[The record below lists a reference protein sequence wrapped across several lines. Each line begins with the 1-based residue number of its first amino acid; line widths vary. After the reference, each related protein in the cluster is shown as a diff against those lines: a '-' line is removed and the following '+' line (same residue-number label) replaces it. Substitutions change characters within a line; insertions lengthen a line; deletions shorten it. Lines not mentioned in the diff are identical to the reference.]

1 MNVRHYSIS
10 TRLMSDMNNDNE
22 NEVETSKESF
32 NDVKVG
38 EHQDTTLGLSN
49 VHHLEKLYDGWFLD
63 YASYVIL
70 DRAVPYYEDGL
81 KPVQRRILHSLF
93 ENHDGRYQKVATIVG
108 RTMAYHPH
116 GDASIGDALV
126 GLGQKGLL
134 IDTQGNW
141 GNPLTGDRA
150 AAPRYIEGRL
160 TPFAVDVVFNGETTE
175 WVPSYDGRSEE
186 PVTLPVKFPLLLA
199 QGVDG
204 IAVGLSTSILPHNF
218 RELCECSIAILRGK
232 KFELYPDF
240 FTGGI
245 IDVSEYND
253 GQRGG
258 RVRVRAK
265 IEKVDNKTLAIR
277 EIPYGT
283 TTSSLIDSIVKAN
296 DKGKIKIK
304 HVDDNTS
311 RDVEIL
317 IHLQAGTDPQVAMD
331 ALYAFTDCEKSL
343 SPCTCVIVDKHP
355 KFLGVSDILRMNT
368 AHTVKLLQWELQNE
382 LKHLEDKWHMTSL
395 EKIFI
400 EKKVFQ
406 VIENAK
412 SREEMVQLI
421 GDGLAPYVKK
431 MLRREVTEEEILKLA
446 EIPFRRTSRFDRK
459 KADELLAELDEKI
472 SQNKYNQ
479 EHITDYTINHFKNI
493 LKKYGEGKERKSQ
506 IAEFG
511 KVNAVHVA
519 IANQKLY
526 VNRKEGFLGTSMKK
540 EEYLFDVSEYDDL
553 IVFKADGSF
562 KVVKVSDKDFVG
574 KDIILVEKFKKDDD
588 RHIYNVIH
596 LDGKDGAYYIKRF
609 NVGGVTR
616 DKDYFMGKGKPGSK
630 ILYMSSNLNGE
641 AEVVEVTL
649 KPRPR
654 TKLNFE
660 VDFSTIE
667 VKGRGAMGNI
677 VTKYPVKS
685 IKRLRKGVSTLGARV
700 LYFDAPSGIISTQKK
715 GDRIGEFGEKDKV
728 LIVKENGTARV
739 HDMADPILV
748 GTGIKYIHKYD
759 PAQVFTVLYF
769 EGGNFNYMVKR
780 FNLEGCPMTTEF
792 SLVSDHKDTQMIEFF
807 ATDDAR
813 ELMEY
818 QVGREVQKE
827 ELDLTEIAEVKGYKA
842 LGSKFTAKKV
852 KRASRIS
859 PPDTFDDGT
868 SDSEGEDDGDN
879 DLFK

>member
-1 MNVRHYSIS
+1 
-10 TRLMSDMNNDNE
+10 MSEEIKD
-22 NEVETSKESF
+22 S
-32 NDVKVG
+32 
-38 EHQDTTLGLSN
+38 TLGLSN
-49 VHHLEKLYDGWFLD
+49 VNHLEKLYDGWFLD

-126 GLGQKGLL
+126 GLGQKNLL

-141 GNPLTGDRA
+141 GNPFTGDRS

-160 TPFAVDVVFNGETTE
+160 TPFAIDVVFNPETTE
-175 WVPSYDGRSEE
+175 WIPSYDGRSQE

-218 RELCECSIAILRGK
+218 RELCEASIAILKGK
-232 KFELYPDF
+232 KFTLYPDF

-245 IDVSEYND
+245 IDVSDYND

-258 RVRVRAK
+258 KIRVRAK

-283 TTSSLIDSIVKAN
+283 TTVSLIESIVKAN

-311 RDVEIL
+311 KEVEIL
-317 IHLQAGTDPQVAMD
+317 VHLQPGTDPQVAID
-331 ALYAFTDCEKSL
+331 ALYTFTDCEKSI

-368 AHTVKLLQWELQNE
+368 EHTVKLLEWELANE
-382 LKHLEDKWHMTSL
+382 LKHLEDKWHMTTL

-400 EKKVFQ
+400 EKGVYE
-406 VIENAK
+406 VIKKAK
-412 SREEMVQLI
+412 DREQIINFVRE
-421 GDGLAPYVKK
+421 GLMPYVKRLHRK
-431 MLRREVTEEEILKLA
+431 EITDEEIGKLI
-446 EIPFRRTSRFDRK
+446 EIPIRRTSYYDRE
-459 KADELLAELDEKI
+459 KADQLLRELEESIATC
-472 SQNKYNQ
+472 KYNQ
-479 EHITDYTINHFKNI
+479 EHITEYTIEHFKNI
-493 LKKYGEGKERKSQ
+493 LKKYGEGKERRTQ

-511 KVNAVHVA
+511 KVEAVHVA
-519 IANQKLY
+519 LANQKLY
-526 VNRKEGFLGTSMKK
+526 VNRKEGFLGTGMKK

-574 KDIILVEKFKKDDD
+574 KNILLVEKFKKDDD

-596 LDGKDGAYYIKRF
+596 QDGKDGAYYIKRF

-660 VDFSTIE
+660 VDFSTID

-685 IKRLRKGVSTLGARV
+685 IKRVRKGVSTLGARV
-700 LYFDAPSGIISTQKK
+700 LYFDALAGIISTQKK
-715 GDRIGEFGEKDKV
+715 GDRIGEFGEKDKI

-748 GTGIKYIHKYD
+748 GTGVKYIHKFN
-759 PAQVFTVLYF
+759 PEQVFTILYF

-807 ATDDAR
+807 ATEDAR

-827 ELDLTEIAEVKGYKA
+827 ELDLTEVAEVKGYKA

-852 KRASRIS
+852 KRATRIT
-859 PPDTFDDGT
+859 PPDSFDDGSSEDES
-868 SDSEGEDDGDN
+868 SDESDPE
-879 DLFK
+879 LFD

>member
-1 MNVRHYSIS
+1 
-10 TRLMSDMNNDNE
+10 MSEEIKD
-22 NEVETSKESF
+22 S
-32 NDVKVG
+32 
-38 EHQDTTLGLSN
+38 TLGLSN
-49 VHHLEKLYDGWFLD
+49 VNHLEKLYDGWFLD

-126 GLGQKGLL
+126 GLGQKNLL

-141 GNPLTGDRA
+141 GNPFTGDRA

-160 TPFAVDVVFNGETTE
+160 TPFAIDVVFNPETTE
-175 WVPSYDGRSEE
+175 WIPSYDGRSQE

-218 RELCECSIAILRGK
+218 RELCEASIAILKGK
-232 KFELYPDF
+232 KFTLYPDF

-245 IDVSEYND
+245 IDVSDYND

-258 RVRVRAK
+258 KIRVRAK

-283 TTSSLIDSIVKAN
+283 TTVSLIESIVKAN

-311 RDVEIL
+311 KEVEIL
-317 IHLQAGTDPQVAMD
+317 VHLQPGTDPQVAID
-331 ALYAFTDCEKSL
+331 ALYTFTDCEKSI

-368 AHTVKLLQWELQNE
+368 EHTVKLLEWELANE
-382 LKHLEDKWHMTSL
+382 LKHLEDKWHMTTL

-400 EKKVFQ
+400 EKGVYE
-406 VIENAK
+406 VIKKAK
-412 SREEMVQLI
+412 DREQIINFVRE
-421 GDGLAPYVKK
+421 GLMPYVKRLHRK
-431 MLRREVTEEEILKLA
+431 EITDEEIGKLI
-446 EIPFRRTSRFDRK
+446 EIPIRRTSYYDRE
-459 KADELLAELDEKI
+459 KADQLLRELEESIATC
-472 SQNKYNQ
+472 KYNQ
-479 EHITDYTINHFKNI
+479 EHITEYTIEHFKNI
-493 LKKYGEGKERKSQ
+493 LKKYGEGKERRTQ

-511 KVNAVHVA
+511 KVEAVHVA
-519 IANQKLY
+519 LANQKLY
-526 VNRKEGFLGTSMKK
+526 VNRKEGFLGTGMKK

-553 IVFKADGSF
+553 IVFKVDGSF

-574 KDIILVEKFKKDDD
+574 KNILLVEKFKKDDD

-596 LDGKDGAYYIKRF
+596 QDGKDGAYYIKRF

-660 VDFSTIE
+660 VDFSTID

-685 IKRLRKGVSTLGARV
+685 IKRVRKGVSTLGARV
-700 LYFDAPSGIISTQKK
+700 LYFDALAGIISTQKK
-715 GDRIGEFGEKDKV
+715 GDRIGEFGEKDKI

-748 GTGIKYIHKYD
+748 GTGVKYIHKFN
-759 PAQVFTVLYF
+759 PEQVFTILYF

-780 FNLEGCPMTTEF
+780 FNLDGCPMTTEF
-792 SLVSDHKDTQMIEFF
+792 SLVSDHKDTRMIEFF

-827 ELDLTEIAEVKGYKA
+827 ELDLTEVAEVKGYKA

-852 KRASRIS
+852 KRATRIT
-859 PPDTFDDGT
+859 PPDSFDDGSSEDES
-868 SDSEGEDDGDN
+868 SDESDPE
-879 DLFK
+879 LFG

>member
-1 MNVRHYSIS
+1 
-10 TRLMSDMNNDNE
+10 MSEEIKD
-22 NEVETSKESF
+22 S
-32 NDVKVG
+32 
-38 EHQDTTLGLSN
+38 TLGLSN
-49 VHHLEKLYDGWFLD
+49 VNHLEKLYDGWFLD

-126 GLGQKGLL
+126 GLGQKNLL

-141 GNPLTGDRA
+141 GNPFTGDRA

-160 TPFAVDVVFNGETTE
+160 TPFAIDVVFNPETTE
-175 WVPSYDGRSEE
+175 WIPSYDGRSQE

-218 RELCECSIAILRGK
+218 RELCEASIAILKGK
-232 KFELYPDF
+232 KFTLYPDF

-245 IDVSEYND
+245 IDVSDYND

-258 RVRVRAK
+258 KIRVRAK

-283 TTSSLIDSIVKAN
+283 TTVSLIESIVKAN

-311 RDVEIL
+311 KEVEIL
-317 IHLQAGTDPQVAMD
+317 VHLQPGTDPQVAID
-331 ALYAFTDCEKSL
+331 ALYTFTDCEKSI

-368 AHTVKLLQWELQNE
+368 EHTVKLLEWELANE
-382 LKHLEDKWHMTSL
+382 LKHLEDKWHMTTL

-400 EKKVFQ
+400 EKGVYE
-406 VIENAK
+406 VIKKAK
-412 SREEMVQLI
+412 DREQIINFVRE
-421 GDGLAPYVKK
+421 GLMPYVKRLHRK
-431 MLRREVTEEEILKLA
+431 EITDEEIGKLI
-446 EIPFRRTSRFDRK
+446 EIPIRRTSYYDRE
-459 KADELLAELDEKI
+459 KADQLLRELEESIATC
-472 SQNKYNQ
+472 KYNQ
-479 EHITDYTINHFKNI
+479 EHITEYTIEHFKNI
-493 LKKYGEGKERKSQ
+493 LKKYGEGKERRTQ

-511 KVNAVHVA
+511 KVEAVHVA
-519 IANQKLY
+519 LANQKLY
-526 VNRKEGFLGTSMKK
+526 VNRKEGFLGTGMKK

-574 KDIILVEKFKKDDD
+574 KNILLVEKFKKDDD

-596 LDGKDGAYYIKRF
+596 QDGKDGAYYIKRF

-660 VDFSTIE
+660 VDFSTID

-685 IKRLRKGVSTLGARV
+685 IKRVRKGVSTLGARV
-700 LYFDAPSGIISTQKK
+700 LYFDALAGIISTQKK
-715 GDRIGEFGEKDKV
+715 GDRIGEFGEKDKI

-748 GTGIKYIHKYD
+748 GTGVKYIHKFN
-759 PAQVFTVLYF
+759 PEQVFTILYF

-792 SLVSDHKDTQMIEFF
+792 SLVSDHKETQMIEFF

-827 ELDLTEIAEVKGYKA
+827 ELDLTEVAEVKGYKA

-852 KRASRIS
+852 KRATRIT
-859 PPDTFDDGT
+859 PPDSFDDGSSEDES
-868 SDSEGEDDGDN
+868 SDESDPE
-879 DLFK
+879 LFG